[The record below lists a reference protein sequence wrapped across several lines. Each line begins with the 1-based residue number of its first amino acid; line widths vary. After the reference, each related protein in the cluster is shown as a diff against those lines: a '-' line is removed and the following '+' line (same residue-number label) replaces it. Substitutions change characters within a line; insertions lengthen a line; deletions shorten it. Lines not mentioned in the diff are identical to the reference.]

1 MTEPAL
7 ISVNGLLKGRMVYAM
22 ATLVLATILM
32 STFHSG
38 RKSLLRIVW
47 LLDSLAGGAPHTV
60 TIPGPPG
67 LPLIGS
73 LFEVNPCVLHTRGL
87 EANSRGQLKDG
98 HVQKISEWTKK
109 YGDVI
114 RVSLGEREAVCGL
127 ADILRRIQRRGHSAS
142 QVFIN
147 SHEALQRQ

>member
-7 ISVNGLLKGRMVYAM
+7 TSVNGVLRGRTVYAL
-22 ATLVLATILM
+22 AAVVLVTILM
-32 STFHSG
+32 SAFQSG

-47 LLDSLAGGAPHTV
+47 FLESLAGGAPHTV

-73 LFEVNPCVLHTRGL
+73 LFEVSPYVLYTMRLG
-87 EANSRGQLKDG
+87 ANSRAQLKDG

-114 RVSLGEREAVCGL
+114 RVSLGEREAVCCL
-127 ADILRRIQRRGHSAS
+127 VDNLQRR
-142 QVFIN
+142 
-147 SHEALQRQ
+147 QRR